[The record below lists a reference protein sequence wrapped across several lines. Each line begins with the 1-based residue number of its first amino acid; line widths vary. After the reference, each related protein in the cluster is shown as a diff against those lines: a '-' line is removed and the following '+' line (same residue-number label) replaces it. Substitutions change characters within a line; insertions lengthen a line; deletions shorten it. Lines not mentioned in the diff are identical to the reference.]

1 MNIES
6 LRSSRSSYGDPRY
19 LSAYSNG
26 VSSLPSKVLVDG
38 YRGTS
43 DLSNDDRSQYSTVC
57 VCLRV
62 GLGLVTLADS
72 HSSNLYSSA
81 RIPSGVRYRSM

>member
-1 MNIES
+1 MNIDS

-19 LSAYSNG
+19 LSSAYSNG

-43 DLSNDDRSQYSTVC
+43 DLLNDDRSQYSTVC
-57 VCLRV
+57 VWVLLPDQ
-62 GLGLVTLADS
+62 GDLAADTP
-72 HSSNLYSSA
+72 A
-81 RIPSGVRYRSM
+81 RT